1 MNRFYIFLIR
11 VFLAAFIAVLI
22 SRFFYPDAGISFI
35 AGLGVVMICLAYLSE
50 YFRSRRQKPKG
61 AQSR

>member
-11 VFLAAFIAVLI
+11 FFLAAFFAVMI
-22 SRFFYPDAGISFI
+22 TRFFYPDAGIFFI
-35 AGLGVVMICLAYLSE
+35 VGLGVVMISLAYLSE

>member
-11 VFLAAFIAVLI
+11 FFLAAFFAVMI
-22 SRFFYPDAGISFI
+22 TRFFYPDAGIFFI
-35 AGLGVVMICLAYLSE
+35 AGLGVLMISLAYLSE

-61 AQSR
+61 AQPR